1 MEIKTGDDYV
11 LYCIMWC
18 DIMGGQII
26 FINRSGGRVP
36 LVPPW
41 DLHLWLSA
49 CTVAKKMLLVK
60 CQPLHILSMKQWNY
74 SLIEIL
80 SVALM
85 NGAGHVM
92 LEAKKEA
99 IYPDRITV

>member
-49 CTVAKKMLLVK
+49 CTVAKKMLLCV
-60 CQPLHILSMKQWNY
+60 SAATY
-74 SLIEIL
+74 SFHE
-80 SVALM
+80 
-85 NGAGHVM
+85 
-92 LEAKKEA
+92 
-99 IYPDRITV
+99 TVELLFNRDFICCVDEWGRPCHARGQEGGDLPR